1 MSSKV
6 LENIWRLLEEFKIFT
21 ADVKVIFVIIF
32 LLSCISTSTESIRV
46 YVPLTDMYRTN
57 RAIEIVM
64 EAKEGDVITTKVKPD
79 SKKCLVKELKV
90 AKHLHTSYLTR
101 L

>member
-1 MSSKV
+1 M
-6 LENIWRLLEEFKIFT
+6 
-21 ADVKVIFVIIF
+21 
-32 LLSCISTSTESIRV
+32 

-64 EAKEGDVITTKVKPD
+64 EAKEGDVITTKVKTD

-90 AKHLHTSYLTR
+90 AKHLHTSYFKR
-101 L
+101 LQGFSICSCALEVRQAFGRFPGLQALIGA